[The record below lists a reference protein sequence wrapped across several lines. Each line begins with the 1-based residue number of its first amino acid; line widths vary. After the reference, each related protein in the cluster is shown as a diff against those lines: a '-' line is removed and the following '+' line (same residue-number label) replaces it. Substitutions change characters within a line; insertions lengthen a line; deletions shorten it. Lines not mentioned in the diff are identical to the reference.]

1 LLYGFIF
8 LMTIGLIGFFSV
20 AVSGE
25 KGLFGGGAGDDAT
38 VARVVGYK
46 ITVKEVRD
54 RLSAIGQQMGQGT
67 SRFNDPSSI
76 YQMYGPQ
83 ILDEL
88 IKQRLI
94 QYEADKLDLSATDD
108 EVRDTIKQRFNPW
121 PGYAQYKNMILQQ
134 GSTVDQYEEQ
144 LRAQLSEDKVRS
156 YVTAGVMVS
165 PQEIEEDYRKN
176 NTNYNLR
183 LVEITPDKLKDKVQV
198 SQPDL
203 EAYFNQH
210 KQDFH
215 IDTDQRRARY
225 VFIDQSKAG
234 ETVQISDDELR
245 KAFDPDKG
253 VKQVRVSQIVIKA
266 VPDDSAAR
274 TKADSI
280 VDRTKGSN
288 GKPGEDFAELAGQL
302 SDDAKTKARG
312 GDIGWVNKDDK
323 RDADDPLSRVF
334 TMKKDEVSPPVKKAD
349 SYYILKV
356 TDRKLPS
363 FEESRSQLT
372 KEIRTQKA
380 YSRAVD
386 ITLDAEKKFKDS
398 KNAEATANEIN
409 KQYSAGIASV
419 KETSFFSQG
428 DNIPELGSD
437 SFAFESAVFQL
448 SSTSDIGDHQAVK
461 NGLAIPQY
469 LDQRGA
475 HDPTLDEVKSKVEDK
490 CRLDKAKDLAAKDAR
505 ELARAQSP
513 DALKSLTE
521 SMGLKFDER
530 AGITGN
536 DSIASL
542 ITEESRAS
550 IYKLNPGQ
558 VTPDPI
564 KSEGGDAYVV
574 AAMLSRKD
582 ADMGDGFQKGR
593 KAIEDRLSNS
603 KKDTIFSTFM
613 STTERRLKDEG
624 KIKIYQ
630 SVLDEAMRSAADSA
644 PQVPGM
650 PMPGG
655 PSRPRPRRTNP
666 RR

>member
-183 LVEITPDKLKDKVQV
+183 WVEITPDKLKDKVQV

-356 TDRKLPS
+356 TERKLPS